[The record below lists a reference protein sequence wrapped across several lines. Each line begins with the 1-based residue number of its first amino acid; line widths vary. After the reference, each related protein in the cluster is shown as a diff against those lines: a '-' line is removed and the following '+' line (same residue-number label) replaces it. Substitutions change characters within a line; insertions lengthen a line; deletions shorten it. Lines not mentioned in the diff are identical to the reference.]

1 MLVYYCFLFVICYSH
16 IFIGVYNQIG
26 IMLISYKCYFFRK
39 NRYLALDLHLIF
51 YNFEQYFSQF
61 MKNNTLILPIVLFFA
76 ALSSISAQEYD
87 KRDDYLKQPDT
98 LGPPVQ
104 LDEVYV
110 NAKEQK
116 ANAEALRV
124 YLTLQRRVYRV
135 YPYAKIA
142 AERLT
147 MLNEGMAVLKTNR
160 ERNKYFKIVESY
172 LTNEFEKQL
181 KNLSSKDGKIL
192 VRLIHRQTGKTT
204 YQLIHDLK
212 SGWKAFWSN
221 NTAKLFDIN
230 LKSQYDP
237 IESNEDYF
245 IETILNRAFA
255 SGRLSN
261 QNPGIVIDY
270 EKISDHWH
278 EKLAKK

>member
-1 MLVYYCFLFVICYSH
+1 
-16 IFIGVYNQIG
+16 
-26 IMLISYKCYFFRK
+26 
-39 NRYLALDLHLIF
+39 
-51 YNFEQYFSQF
+51 
-61 MKNNTLILPIVLFFA
+61 MKNNYQILSILLFFTA
-76 ALSSISAQEYD
+76 FISVKAQEYD
-87 KRDDYLKQPDT
+87 HRDDYLKQPDST
-98 LGPPVQ
+98 MVPVR
-104 LDEVYV
+104 LDEIYI

-124 YLTLQRRVYRV
+124 YLILQRRVYRV

-147 MLNEGMAVLKTNR
+147 MLNEGMAMLKTNR

-181 KNLSSKDGKIL
+181 INLSSKDGKIL
-192 VRLIHRQTGKTT
+192 VKLIHRQTGKTT
-204 YQLIHDLK
+204 YSLIHDLK

-221 NTAKLFDIN
+221 NAAKLFDIN

-270 EKISDHWH
+270 DKIANHWQ